1 MLLGLIAKLEA
12 FPVFCK
18 VLRFYEKKLGFQSAY
33 KISYQF
39 NLFNEVDIDIWFHG
53 LKEFFKL
60 CRHCRRRNAKN
71 YLYFK
76 LYMTINTCKTNQNQN
91 SHFWKVRCLKN
102 KATTNLSNFSLKL
115 RLLYLRKV
123 KYFSR
128 GLKVC

>member
-18 VLRFYEKKLGFQSAY
+18 VLRFYEKKLVFKSPY
-33 KISYQF
+33 KISFQF
-39 NLFNEVDIDIWFHG
+39 NLFNEVDIDIWFQG
-53 LKEFFKL
+53 FEKFLKL
-60 CRHCRRRNAKN
+60 YRHCRRRNAKN

-76 LYMTINTCKTNQNQN
+76 LYMTINTCKPNQNQS

-102 KATTNLSNFSLKL
+102 KATTNLSNFLLKL

-128 GLKVC
+128 GLKVY